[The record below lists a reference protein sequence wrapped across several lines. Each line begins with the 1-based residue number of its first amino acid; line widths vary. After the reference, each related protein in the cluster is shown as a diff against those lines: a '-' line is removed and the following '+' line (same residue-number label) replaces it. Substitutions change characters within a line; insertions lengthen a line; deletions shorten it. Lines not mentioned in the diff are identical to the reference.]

1 MFGLCRLSC
10 VLLVMVVGVI
20 GSTTGVAAAAE
31 VPATVGI
38 VYTCHTTYH
47 KTAVELK
54 KVLEQRGHKCVSVE
68 LKGVEARKPE
78 PKPETQSGTSAPGED
93 TQPTAKELLAE
104 SLKPLVDAR
113 PAVIVTVGIK
123 ATSLVL
129 EAVPQT
135 PVVFCMVPN
144 AIDASFMAR
153 GNPHL
158 TRIRGVTTEVLPA
171 EQIGWISRLSPRV
184 RHLGILSS
192 DRSKRTVQAIVEAA
206 DKHGRIKVTVIQ
218 AKKDAFPAAIDALNG
233 KKCDGVLMIAD
244 ASVYNAANVKR
255 LLLWGLRQKHPV
267 WTFSGNLVKAGA
279 FAGLHID
286 EVLIGRQIADVVQEV
301 VKGKKPPA
309 GRLYFPRQLDS
320 AVNERTAEMIGVS
333 ISRRD
338 LETVTDRFGGE

>member
-1 MFGLCRLSC
+1 MRGLCRLSC
-10 VLLVMVVGVI
+10 VLLVMVVGVVW
-20 GSTTGVAAAAE
+20 STTGVAAAAE

-68 LKGVEARKPE
+68 LKGVGARKP
-78 PKPETQSGTSAPGED
+78 KPATQAGTSAPGED
-93 TQPTAKELLAE
+93 TQPTAKETLAE
-104 SLKPLVDAR
+104 SLKPLVDAK
-113 PAVIVTVGIK
+113 PAVIVTIGAQ
-123 ATSLVL
+123 ATSLLL
-129 EAVPQT
+129 ETVPQT

-144 AIDASFMAR
+144 AIDASFMAK

-158 TRIRGVTTEVLPA
+158 TRIRGLTTEALPV

-192 DRSKRTVQAIVEAA
+192 DRSKRTVQAIAAAA

-244 ASVYNAANVKR
+244 AFVYNAANVKR
-255 LLLWGLRQKHPV
+255 LLLWGLRQKRPV
-267 WTFSGNLVKAGA
+267 WTFSENLVKAGA

-286 EVLIGRQIADVVQEV
+286 EALIGRQIADVAQEV

-309 GRLYFPRQLDS
+309 GRLYFPRQLHS

-338 LETVTDRFGGE
+338 LETVTDRFGRE